1 MNARGANQLLL
12 RARVIAVTTTSGAN
26 GSHAESKMSNIGT
39 SGIRLCGHHLVS
51 AGPNHLR

>member
-51 AGPNHLR
+51 AGPNYLR